1 LGDKESGG
9 HAALPLWIDFMKVAI
24 ADRPNEH
31 FAGDVRPLPST
42 NVAVKTA
49 TPRPASQPAAVATPQ

>member
-1 LGDKESGG
+1 M
-9 HAALPLWIDFMKVAI
+9 DFMKVAI

-42 NVAVKTA
+42 NVALKTA
-49 TPRPASQPAAVATPQ
+49 TTRPASQPAAVATPQ